1 MNRLLLLLSN
11 TLLVL
16 LEVIVLTF
24 FASIFFKKNLST
36 VKFLIS
42 IILLAAF
49 NVTALA
55 LLDKYFW
62 LKAFVL
68 TIVDAIWL
76 KISYIDTIIQSIGIA
91 IGFYSFISV
100 WDVLVL
106 LAISFLSKREFSTYM
121 ENPVEYYLICYGVKC
136 VELLIVAIVGL
147 LAKKR
152 FQFKNTIWQDW
163 LRVMLFPL
171 TTTFCSVMF
180 FQIYEIESNAG
191 TELLL
196 CEIVLLFFDVM
207 AIWLLDYMDQQQAA
221 LQDNIILKR
230 SIKQEKESMEALVDA
245 YSDQRRKTHDFQ
257 NQLAIIY
264 GLAQQESPDS
274 QVLNYVRPLLKKEIL
289 PTLITKTGRNV
300 VDILLTQKYSVA
312 IKNQILFQMQ
322 LGDLSDF
329 PLSDEE
335 LIVVLSN
342 LLDNALNACMD
353 ISNSKERRILLK
365 MRTKEAAG
373 FLYLENPTAHNVE
386 ILDNKIVPSKTTSIE
401 HGYGLKNVT
410 AILDNIGALYVFD
423 YNSVFQDGQVFSGIH
438 ALATT
443 INDSTLKVKNCE
455 SERFAEQ
462 LEYHNFLLLLNE
474 LGVKSSRQVYPLSE
488 VIIESAKKKLKNRYS
503 ATQSVPYETAPGGM
517 CVPGVYK
524 LFVTVDGK
532 LLTCERTNEPSNA
545 GYLGDLSG
553 GIELDRALKMLNVA
567 KLTERQCQNCWAFR
581 YCTNCISHCDDGKDV
596 NAKLRTMQCQKS
608 RGNVYYT
615 FRIMILLLNK
625 KLLTLYRKENQ

>member
-230 SIKQEKESMEALVDA
+230 SIKQEKESMEALVEA

-274 QVLNYVRPLLKKEIL
+274 QVLNYVRPLLKKEML

-353 ISNSKERRILLK
+353 S
-365 MRTKEAAG
+365 
-373 FLYLENPTAHNVE
+373 
-386 ILDNKIVPSKTTSIE
+386 
-401 HGYGLKNVT
+401 
-410 AILDNIGALYVFD
+410 
-423 YNSVFQDGQVFSGIH
+423 
-438 ALATT
+438 
-443 INDSTLKVKNCE
+443 
-455 SERFAEQ
+455 
-462 LEYHNFLLLLNE
+462 
-474 LGVKSSRQVYPLSE
+474 
-488 VIIESAKKKLKNRYS
+488 
-503 ATQSVPYETAPGGM
+503 
-517 CVPGVYK
+517 
-524 LFVTVDGK
+524 
-532 LLTCERTNEPSNA
+532 
-545 GYLGDLSG
+545 
-553 GIELDRALKMLNVA
+553 
-567 KLTERQCQNCWAFR
+567 
-581 YCTNCISHCDDGKDV
+581 
-596 NAKLRTMQCQKS
+596 
-608 RGNVYYT
+608 
-615 FRIMILLLNK
+615 
-625 KLLTLYRKENQ
+625 

>member
-1 MNRLLLLLSN
+1 MNRLLLPLSN

-62 LKAFVL
+62 LKAVVL

-91 IGFYSFISV
+91 IGFYSFVSV

-106 LAISFLSKREFSTYM
+106 LAISFLSKRDFSTYM

-180 FQIYEIESNAG
+180 FQIYEIESSAG

-230 SIKQEKESMEALVDA
+230 SIKQEKESMEALVEA

-274 QVLNYVRPLLKKEIL
+274 QVLNYVRPLLKKEML

-335 LIVVLSN
+335 LIVMLPILFSCKKISVL
-342 LLDNALNACMD
+342 D
-353 ISNSKERRILLK
+353 ISFR
-365 MRTKEAAG
+365 
-373 FLYLENPTAHNVE
+373 LY
-386 ILDNKIVPSKTTSIE
+386 
-401 HGYGLKNVT
+401 
-410 AILDNIGALYVFD
+410 
-423 YNSVFQDGQVFSGIH
+423 
-438 ALATT
+438 
-443 INDSTLKVKNCE
+443 
-455 SERFAEQ
+455 RFAQ
-462 LEYHNFLLLLNE
+462 
-474 LGVKSSRQVYPLSE
+474 RAYPMLFP
-488 VIIESAKKKLKNRYS
+488 SAS
-503 ATQSVPYETAPGGM
+503 FA
-517 CVPGVYK
+517 
-524 LFVTVDGK
+524 
-532 LLTCERTNEPSNA
+532 
-545 GYLGDLSG
+545 
-553 GIELDRALKMLNVA
+553 
-567 KLTERQCQNCWAFR
+567 
-581 YCTNCISHCDDGKDV
+581 
-596 NAKLRTMQCQKS
+596 
-608 RGNVYYT
+608 
-615 FRIMILLLNK
+615 
-625 KLLTLYRKENQ
+625 

>member
-24 FASIFFKKNLST
+24 FASVFFKKNLST

-42 IILLAAF
+42 IILLAVF
-49 NVTALA
+49 NIAALA

-68 TIVDAIWL
+68 IIVDAIWL

-91 IGFYSFISV
+91 VGFYSFVSI

-106 LAISFLSKREFSTYM
+106 LAISFLSKREFSSYM

-136 VELLIVAIVGL
+136 VELLIVAIIGL
-147 LAKKR
+147 LAKRR
-152 FQFKNTIWQDW
+152 FQFKNTIWHDW
-163 LRVMLFPL
+163 LRAMLFPL
-171 TTTFCSVMF
+171 TTTFCSVML

-207 AIWLLDYMDQQQAA
+207 AIWVLDYMDQQQAA

-230 SIKQEKESMEALVDA
+230 SIKQEKESMEALVEA
-245 YSDQRRKTHDFQ
+245 YSDQRKKTHDFQ

-274 QVLNYVRPLLKKEIL
+274 QVLKYVRPLLKKEML

-300 VDILLTQKYSVA
+300 VDILLTQKYSIAV
-312 IKNQILFQMQ
+312 KNQISFQLQ
-322 LGDLSDF
+322 LGDLTTF

-353 ISNSKERRILLK
+353 ISNFEERRILLK

-373 FLYLENPTAHNVE
+373 FLYLENRTAHNVE
-386 ILDNKIVPSKTTSIE
+386 ILDNKIVISKTTSIE

-423 YNSVFQDGQVFSGIH
+423 YSSQKQLFSFS
-438 ALATT
+438 A
-443 INDSTLKVKNCE
+443 
-455 SERFAEQ
+455 Q
-462 LEYHNFLLLLNE
+462 LPI
-474 LGVKSSRQVYPLSE
+474 SR
-488 VIIESAKKKLKNRYS
+488 
-503 ATQSVPYETAPGGM
+503 
-517 CVPGVYK
+517 
-524 LFVTVDGK
+524 
-532 LLTCERTNEPSNA
+532 
-545 GYLGDLSG
+545 
-553 GIELDRALKMLNVA
+553 
-567 KLTERQCQNCWAFR
+567 
-581 YCTNCISHCDDGKDV
+581 
-596 NAKLRTMQCQKS
+596 
-608 RGNVYYT
+608 
-615 FRIMILLLNK
+615 
-625 KLLTLYRKENQ
+625 